1 MSPGRASSRYI
12 PKPTPGAEVSK
23 INVAVL
29 GATGMVGQRVIQLLH
44 DHPWFQVAAVLASER
59 SAGKPYHEATTW
71 RLEPPEPTV
80 DLIVDRCVPEAAEGC
95 QAVISALPSSTA
107 RQAEVAFA
115 KAGFAVVS
123 NAGAFRMDPTV
134 PLIIPEVNPDHL
146 DWIDRQPG
154 PGFIITNPNCNAIP
168 LTLALAP
175 LHRRWGVEAA
185 CISTWQ
191 AVSGAG
197 YPGESAWDMVA
208 NVHPHPG
215 NEEEKLAQEPQKI
228 LDADFP
234 LSARCV
240 RVPTADGH
248 LVSAQVRLTGQPS
261 VDEVVQALRA
271 FESPVALP
279 SSPTPLLHVDERRD
293 RPQPRLDVVRGG
305 GMGVTIGRV
314 EACHVMGIKLYCMAH
329 NTIRGA
335 AGAAVGNLELL
346 KVRGRL

>member
-1 MSPGRASSRYI
+1 M
-12 PKPTPGAEVSK
+12 KTP
-23 INVAVL
+23 VAVL
-29 GATGMVGQRVIQLLH
+29 GATGMVGQRLIQLLR
-44 DHPWFQVAAVLASER
+44 DHPWFEVGAVCASER
-59 SAGKPYHEATTW
+59 SVGLPYAEATTW
-71 RLEPPEPTV
+71 RLEPPEPELEMRVLPCT
-80 DLIVDRCVPEAAEGC
+80 PEAVSGC
-95 QAVISALPSSTA
+95 RVVLSALPSDSA
-107 RQAEVAFA
+107 REAERAFA
-115 KAGFAVVS
+115 AAGFAVVS

-146 DWIDRQPG
+146 SWIGRQPG
-154 PGFIITNPNCNAIP
+154 PGFIVTNPNCNAIP
-168 LTLALAP
+168 LTIALAP

-228 LDADFP
+228 LEADFP

-248 LVSAQVRLTGQPS
+248 LVSAQIRLRGQPGP
-261 VDEVVQALRA
+261 DEVAQALRD
-271 FESPVALP
+271 FQSPVELP
-279 SSPTPLLHVDERRD
+279 SSPRPLIHVLDRRD
-293 RPQPRLDVVRGG
+293 RPQPRLDLMRGA
-305 GMGVTIGRV
+305 GMAVTVGRV
-314 EACHVMGIKLYCMAH
+314 EACPVMGVKLYCLAH

-335 AGAAVGNLELL
+335 AGAAIGNLELL
-346 KVRGRL
+346 RARGLLPG